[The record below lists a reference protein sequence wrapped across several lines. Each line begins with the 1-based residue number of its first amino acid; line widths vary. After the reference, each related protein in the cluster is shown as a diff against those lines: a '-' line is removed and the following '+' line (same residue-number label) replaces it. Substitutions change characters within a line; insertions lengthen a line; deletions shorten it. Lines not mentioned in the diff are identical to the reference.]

1 MLRRTLTALPAM
13 LLLAVA
19 AGQMTLATTAGLSPW
34 KGGGFGMFA
43 SVDGL
48 PFRWLRVY
56 LTAPERS
63 EELAMPLSLEADAR
77 RVLTWPHDQA
87 LDRLARAV
95 VARERRHGRPVDEVR
110 IQVWRADVSPTL
122 EVIESLM
129 CERTVRA
136 DAEAASHVR

>member
-1 MLRRTLTALPAM
+1 MLRRTLIALPAIV
-13 LLLAVA
+13 LLAVA
-19 AGQMTLATTAGLSPW
+19 AVQMTLATTAGLSPW

-48 PFRWLRVY
+48 PFRWLRIY

-63 EELAMPLSLEADAR
+63 EELAVPQSLGDDAR
-77 RVLTWPHDQA
+77 RVLTWPREQA

-95 VARERRHGRPVDEVR
+95 VARERRQGRPIDQVR

-122 EVIESLM
+122 EVVESLM
-129 CERTVRA
+129 CERTVA
-136 DAEAASHVR
+136 GSLAAHSCAR

>member
-1 MLRRTLTALPAM
+1 MLRRTLTAVPAV

-19 AGQMTLATTAGLSPW
+19 AVQMTVATTGHLSPW

-43 SVDGL
+43 SIDGL
-48 PFRWLRVY
+48 PFRWLRIQ

-63 EELAMPLSLEADAR
+63 EELAIPPSLDDMAR
-77 RVLTWPHDQA
+77 RALTWPHERA
-87 LDRLARAV
+87 LDRLARAI
-95 VARERRHGRPVDEVR
+95 VARERRQGRQVDQVR

-129 CERTVRA
+129 CERTVSA
-136 DAEAASHVR
+136 DAEAASPVR